1 MVIAEKIIYIMIQR
15 YYQFILLL
23 SIAALFPFLAFS
35 QMGHIPELFQKIDN
49 EPKIIQCRNELEVNN
64 VGGHLQGIQW
74 LVKNDVEFS
83 IISGSSSTDAYYAVV
98 KLDHYNEVMSLNILM
113 HKPFKH
119 AGGIQ
124 LSEDLLVVAGDWDT
138 KHLDFYRCDQPRLT
152 KNINPFDKV
161 YTIDTEIIGK
171 TGWLDKEWHAYQN
184 INLLKD
190 DDGELY
196 WFGYL
201 LILNVFD

>member
-1 MVIAEKIIYIMIQR
+1 MLIAEKSIHVMIQR
-15 YYQFILLL
+15 YYQFILSLL
-23 SIAALFPFLAFS
+23 FAALFPIPAFS
-35 QMGHIPELFQKIDN
+35 QVGHLLELFRKIDN
-49 EPKIIQCRNELEVNN
+49 EPKIIQCRNELEVND

-74 LVKNDVEFS
+74 LVKNDVEYA
-83 IISGSSSTDAYYAVV
+83 IISGGSSTDAYYAVAN
-98 KLDHYNEVMSLNILM
+98 LDHYNEVMSLNILM

-190 DDGELY
+190 ADGKLY
-196 WFGYL
+196 LFGSL